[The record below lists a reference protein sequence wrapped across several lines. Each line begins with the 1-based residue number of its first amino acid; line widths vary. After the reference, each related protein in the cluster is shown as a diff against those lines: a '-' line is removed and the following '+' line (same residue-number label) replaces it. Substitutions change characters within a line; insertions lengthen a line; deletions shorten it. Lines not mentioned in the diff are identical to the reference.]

1 MKISIVKYGKQ
12 EEIELQKM
20 IDISDIKVKTVKK
33 YEKEYIKFPLSFDTE
48 TSHMVVNDEEVGWI
62 YQWAFTIYNQVVV
75 GRTPS
80 EFCRQLRIL
89 YDFLE
94 LSEDRRLVCY
104 AHNLSYDIV
113 YLMKFLIE
121 EFGEPKIL
129 AVKPHKFVTVIFTGL
144 EFRCSYMLSNM
155 SLELWAKKLDSP
167 IKKLVGAVDYD
178 IVRFQDTELS
188 ETDWQYQIQDILAL
202 QECLR
207 IEMLHENDTVA
218 TIPLT
223 STGYVRRDC
232 RIAVSHDK
240 NYRKM
245 FTKTALVVK
254 TYKLCKQAF
263 GGGDV
268 HGNRFMRGKV
278 INRKIGHCDYKSHYP
293 SRQQL
298 DYFPISKFVKFYDYT
313 CGKILDKMRF
323 IQLCKEYCVLATIQ
337 FENLKLK
344 EGVTAPTLSESKLSG
359 DYISVLENGV
369 KGTDNGRIINMK
381 GKGLF
386 TGTELDYR
394 WIFRQ
399 YTWDSL
405 AILEVYISE
414 KGQYPLQLRECINKY
429 FTYKESLEGG
439 ILRDKSKNK
448 LNAIYGMTAT
458 DIVREENVL
467 DFDSMKFTTLHCED
481 EEIEEKLGK
490 YYKSRNSFMPFQF
503 GVWTTAHARDELHK
517 MIELIGYDNFIY
529 CDTDSIFFLDSDEVR
544 EKINTYNEKAIEKAM
559 SDENLHVKNVKGK
572 FSCYGVF
579 EDEKDGIEQFKFL
592 HAKCYAFVNE
602 SGLHATIAGVAKS
615 NKKLGNEKVTIEE
628 ELETIDNLRE
638 GFTFIECGSTKSKYV
653 NYDISRETICEH
665 LTEYASAVIIT
676 PTTKELGNCIEDL
689 YEWEVE

>member
-1 MKISIVKYGKQ
+1 MRISIERNGKT
-12 EEIELQKM
+12 EEIELQET
-20 IDISDIKVKTVKK
+20 IDIKKIEVKTVKK
-33 YEKEYIKFPLSFDTE
+33 RKIEYIKFPLSFDTE
-48 TSHMVVNDEEVGWI
+48 TSHMLRNGEEVGWV

-80 EFCRQLRIL
+80 EFCKQLRIL

-94 LSEDRRLVCY
+94 LSEDKRLVCY

-129 AVKPHKFVTVIFTGL
+129 AVKPHKFVTVNFTGI

-155 SLELWAKKLDSP
+155 SLDVWANKLDSP

-178 IVRFQDTELS
+178 KVRFQDSELTEI
-188 ETDWQYQIQDILAL
+188 DWKYQVQDVLTL

-207 IEMLHENDTVA
+207 IEMIHENDTVA

-240 NYRKM
+240 EYRKM
-245 FTKTALVVK
+245 FTNSALDVK
-254 TYKLCKQAF
+254 TYKLCKLAF

-268 HGNRFMRGKV
+268 HGNRYIRGKV
-278 INRKIGHCDYKSHYP
+278 INHKVGHFDYKSHYP

-298 DYFPISKFVKFYDYT
+298 DYFPVSKFVKFYDYT
-313 CGKILDKMRF
+313 CGKMLDIMRF
-323 IQLCKEYCVLATIQ
+323 INLCKEYCVLASIQ
-337 FENLKLK
+337 FENLKLR
-344 EGVTAPTLSESKLSG
+344 EEVTAPVLSESKLRG
-359 DYISVLENGV
+359 NYISVLENGK
-369 KGTDNGRIINMK
+369 KGTDNGRIINTQ
-381 GKGLF
+381 GIGIF
-386 TGTELDYR
+386 TGTELDFR

-399 YTWDSL
+399 YTWDNI

-414 KGQYPLQLRECINKY
+414 RGQYPLQLRECINKY

-467 DFDSMKFTTLHCED
+467 DFETMEFTTLHCED
-481 EEIEEKLGK
+481 VEIEEKLRK

-517 MIELIGYDNFIY
+517 MIELIGYENFIY
-529 CDTDSIFFLDSDEVR
+529 CDTDSIFFLDSEEVR
-544 EKINTYNEKAIEKAM
+544 EKISQYNEKAIAFAM
-559 SDENLHVKNVKGK
+559 SDDMLHVKNVKGK

-579 EDEKDGIEQFKFL
+579 EDEKDNIEQFKFL
-592 HAKCYAFVNE
+592 HAKCYAFVNGF
-602 SGLHATIAGVAKS
+602 GLHATIAGVAKH
-615 NKKLGNEKVTIEE
+615 NKKLGSEKVTIEE
-628 ELETIDNLRE
+628 ELQTIENLRE

-653 NYDISRETICEH
+653 NYDVSRETLAGH
-665 LTEYASAVIIT
+665 VTEYASAVIIT
-676 PTTKELGNCIEDL
+676 PTTKELGNCIEDI